1 MATNT
6 GEKVLGKVCFLIR
19 MIRDKISEVTLEK
32 GPEWSQEA
40 CQKDTGRRGIPDKR
54 TGRTKVFLSVSV
66 LGMLAGNSKES
77 RGLELILGRG
87 GCSRELGQRGSQR
100 TLYPERSE
108 SWKLFNYIF
117 SFSGRKNFFIILRCF
132 YLEKMKKENLS
143 SFLPSISKYSSLY
156 VPSFY
161 SFILSINI
169 Y

>member
-6 GEKVLGKVCFLIR
+6 GEKVMGKVCFLIR
-19 MIRDKISEVTLEK
+19 VIRDKISEVTLEK

-40 CQKDTGRRGIPDKR
+40 CQKDIGRRGIPDKR

-117 SFSGRKNFFIILRCF
+117 SFSGRKNFFYHIKVFTLRRWKKRFFHHF
-132 YLEKMKKENLS
+132 YHQ
-143 SFLPSISKYSSLY
+143 
-156 VPSFY
+156 
-161 SFILSINI
+161 
-169 Y
+169 